1 MSQINAVLSGA
12 TATYWRSLQELA
24 QTPEFLTELGPEFS
38 EGADLPPHGTS
49 RRRFLQVMAASVSL
63 AGLTGCRW
71 PKEKIF
77 PYANNPDN
85 RTPGVP
91 VQYATCMDLNGA
103 AKGLLAT
110 SYDGRPIKIDGNN
123 LHPDNRGA
131 NDIQAEASILELYD
145 PDRSRTPLQT
155 EGAETFPRKW
165 DEFLAFAR
173 THFGSVRQVGGKGLA
188 VLSETSS
195 SPSVERLKKQLL
207 TLCPQAKW
215 YEYEPVSLENE
226 RAGIAL
232 AFGQPCRPQY
242 QLTQARVLVSF
253 DADLFQNHPSSVT
266 LARDFVQGRAPENGS
281 MNRLYAIE
289 SNYSLTGSMADH
301 RYPVPSSL
309 IFVVMSRLA
318 VEMVH
323 QGLQSPY
330 LTQPLVQALEHI
342 GQHSLATPFIPAL
355 AKDLLANKGSGLVV
369 TGSSQPAEVHALSHL
384 LNSALENTGRVITY
398 TAEPEPNRPSHRDAI
413 AALNKDLNEDHVETL
428 VILGGNPAY
437 NAPADLKFSE
447 ALGKAK
453 TTIHLS
459 LYRNETSR
467 LCAWHVPR
475 AHYLEAWG
483 DGRAWD
489 GTLCAAQPLIRPLY
503 DGKSV
508 IEFLS
513 LMAEESPIAGYDL
526 VRKTIL
532 PLLPGTV
539 PETAWRLFLNNGIQE
554 GTQFPVV
561 ESMPKPEPL
570 VQRLTQTQF
579 PKPDLSP
586 TNLEV
591 VFARHPSIHDGRFS
605 NNGWLQELP
614 GFMTKLTW
622 DNAALLSPVTAQ
634 KLGVEQG
641 DLVRLKLRGS
651 ELDVVVYLLPG
662 HAQDSVTLYLG
673 YGRTAAGRVGNG
685 VGFETYRL
693 RHSQAM
699 DIDTGLTIEPTGAKH
714 LLACTMDHHAIDAIG
729 MKGRSDRT
737 GTLVR
742 EATLKE
748 YKHHPDFAKHAVHKP
763 DFIPLWQPYSY
774 EGQKWG
780 LAIDL
785 QKCIGCNACVISCQ
799 AENNIPVVGKEQVS
813 LQREMHWIRVDRY
826 FKGEPEAP
834 EVAFQ
839 PVACVHC
846 ENAPCEQVC
855 PVGATVHD
863 HDGLNVMVYN
873 RCVGTR
879 YCSNNC
885 PYKVRRFNFFH
896 YNGHY
901 SATEKMVFNPEVTV
915 RSRGVMEKCT
925 YCVQRIQRVKI
936 TAKNEGRPI
945 QDGEIRTACQVAC
958 PTEAIIFGD
967 LNDPNSRVAKLHK
980 DPRSYL
986 MLEELNISP
995 RTAHLARV
1003 RNPNPELMEATVHES
1018 SGHS

>member
-1 MSQINAVLSGA
+1 MSQINESLSGP
-12 TATYWRSLQELA
+12 TYWRSLQELS
-24 QTPEFLTELGPEFS
+24 QSSEFLAELGPEFY
-38 EGADLPPHGTS
+38 EGADLPPQGTS

-85 RTPGVP
+85 RTPGTP
-91 VQYATCMDLNGA
+91 IQYATCMDLDGA

-110 SYDGRPIKIDGNN
+110 SYDGRPIKVDGNN

-131 NDIQAEASILELYD
+131 NDIFAEASILELYD
-145 PDRSRTPLQT
+145 PDRSRVPTHI
-155 EGAETFPRKW
+155 EGSESFPKKW
-165 DEFLAFAR
+165 DEFLDFAR
-173 THFGSVRQVGGKGLA
+173 SHFGAVRQAGGTGLA
-188 VLSETSS
+188 VLSESSS
-195 SPSVERLKKQLL
+195 SPSLERLKKQLL
-207 TLCPQAKW
+207 TVCPQAKW
-215 YEYEPVSLENE
+215 YEYEPISRDNE
-226 RAGIAL
+226 RAGTTL
-232 AFGQPCRPQY
+232 VFGQPLRPRY
-242 QLTQARVLVSF
+242 HLTQARVLVTF
-253 DADLFQNHPSSVT
+253 DSDLFRNHPSSVA

-289 SNYSLTGSMADH
+289 SNYSLTGAMADH
-301 RYPVPSSL
+301 RFSIPSSL
-309 IFVVMSRLA
+309 IFMVLSRLA
-318 VEMVH
+318 VELVH
-323 QGLQSPY
+323 QGLQSLLLPPM
-330 LTQPLVQALEHI
+330 LIQALESA
-342 GQHSLATPFIPAL
+342 GQHPLPTPFLSAM
-355 AKDLLANKGSGLVV
+355 AKDLLANKGNGLIV
-369 TGSSQPAEVHALSHL
+369 TGTLQPAEAHALGHL
-384 LNSALENTGRVITY
+384 LNAALENTARSVTLI
-398 TAEPEPNRPSHRDAI
+398 ADPDPVRPPYRDSL
-413 AALNKDLNEDHVETL
+413 AALTADLSGGKVETL

-437 NAPADLKFSE
+437 NAPVDLAFGE
-447 ALGKAK
+447 ALPKAK
-453 TTIHLS
+453 TTLHLS
-459 LYRNETSR
+459 VYRNETTR
-467 LCAWHVPR
+467 LCTWHIPR
-475 AHYLEAWG
+475 AHYLESWG

-503 DGKSV
+503 DGKSS

-513 LMAEESPIAGYDL
+513 LITEETPQAGYDL
-526 VRKTIL
+526 VRETVL
-532 PLLPGTV
+532 PLLPGPD
-539 PETAWRLFLNNGIQE
+539 PEAAWRMFLNNGIQE
-554 GTQFPVV
+554 GTQFPVQQPP
-561 ESMPKPEPL
+561 PKAEAL
-570 VQRLTQTQF
+570 AQRLTQTPL

-591 VFARHPSIHDGRFS
+591 VFTRHPSVHDGRFA

-614 GFMTKLTW
+614 DFMTKLTW
-622 DNAALLSPVTAQ
+622 DNAALLSPTTAQ
-634 KLGVEQG
+634 ELGIEQG
-641 DLVRLKLRGS
+641 DLVKLNLRET
-651 ELDVVVYLLPG
+651 ELEVAVYLLPG
-662 HAQDSVTLYLG
+662 HARNSVTLYLG
-673 YGRTAAGRVGNG
+673 YGRTASGRVGNG
-685 VGFETYRL
+685 VGFDTYRL

-699 DIDTGLTIEPTGAKH
+699 DVDMGLTIEPAGAKH

-729 MKGRSDRT
+729 MKGRAERT

-742 EATLKE
+742 EATLEE
-748 YKHHPDFAKHAVHKP
+748 YKHHADFAKHVVHTP
-763 DFIPLWQPYSY
+763 DFIPLWQPYAY

-813 LQREMHWIRVDRY
+813 RQREMHWIRVDRY

-834 EVAFQ
+834 EVAYQ

-896 YNGHY
+896 YNGQY
-901 SATEKMVFNPEVTV
+901 TATEKMVFNPEVTV

-936 TAKNEGRPI
+936 AAKNEGRPI
-945 QDGEIRTACQVAC
+945 QDGEIRTACQVVC

-986 MLEELNISP
+986 MLEELNVAP

-1003 RNPNPELMEATVHES
+1003 RNPNPELTEAPVHEP